1 MSQNPQTPDTTV
13 SDTPTAYGWC
23 HWHQGHARGVRLVR
37 AVEQGSGVGAN
48 FFACP
53 TCLTTYDLT
62 PLADLPL

>member
-1 MSQNPQTPDTTV
+1 MAENTQTADA
-13 SDTPTAYGWC
+13 SNTPTAYGYC
-23 HWHQGHARGVRLVR
+23 HWHQNYARGVRLVR

-53 TCLTTYDLT
+53 SCRTAYGLT

>member
-1 MSQNPQTPDTTV
+1 MADDTQTADEPT
-13 SDTPTAYGWC
+13 TPTAYGYC
-23 HWHQGHARGVRLVR
+23 HWHENYARGVRLIR